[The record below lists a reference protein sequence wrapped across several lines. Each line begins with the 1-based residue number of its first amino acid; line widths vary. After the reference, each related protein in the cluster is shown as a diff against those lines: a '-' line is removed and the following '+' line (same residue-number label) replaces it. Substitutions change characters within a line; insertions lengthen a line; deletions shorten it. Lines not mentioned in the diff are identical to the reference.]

1 MDFIKVAFN
10 ALLAP
15 QNVKL
20 ASHLQAIALLVIP
33 DTTFIHWIIH
43 VFKIAQQGL
52 ILQALHARL
61 VNIPVKIVYH
71 KWFAKVAQVEF

>member
-33 DTTFIHWIIH
+33 DTTFIH
-43 VFKIAQQGL
+43 
-52 ILQALHARL
+52 
-61 VNIPVKIVYH
+61 
-71 KWFAKVAQVEF
+71 